1 MLLSTLAH
9 LGGAG
14 TWAVSVASGAC
25 LIFLALAWRRAGR
38 VGVVLLLA
46 AVALAVALFHAS
58 DQAWAVVQRGL
69 GQSAFLGTLVLVLG
83 LVRDA
88 AVTSPTVTAAGR
100 VIVHQPPGRRYA
112 TLCLGSH
119 LLTILLNLGA
129 LSLLS
134 AVIRGGIG
142 AAARVPEQASS
153 RERRSLSA
161 TLRGFGAA
169 TAWAPTTI
177 AQALIVTSVPGVLW
191 TDTAAF
197 GFGVAMLI
205 TAVGWGLDSLEGRDS
220 VAAGDSPV
228 PPTAQ
233 EWRSVWLLLVPVGLL
248 LAIVAMM
255 KLVFDFRLIEAVVA
269 VGPAFWLIWVL
280 LQNVNSGARSAGRM
294 ASLRLYRIVR
304 EQFPATSPEVVVLAS
319 AAFIGAAIAALMPAL
334 GLETLLDFSHWPA
347 AALIAAPAAF
357 VMVAHQV
364 AINPIITVTIVG
376 AVVQQ
381 AGLDPTLAAAIAV
394 ALGVAWATTVVVSP
408 FGISVLL
415 LARLADRPALTVSWG
430 WQGLYA
436 PLALAVAVLA
446 IIAGHAVLA

>member
-14 TWAVSVASGAC
+14 TWTVSVASGAC
-25 LIFLALAWRRAGR
+25 LVFLALAWRRAGR
-38 VGVVLLLA
+38 VGVVLLVAAAGL
-46 AVALAVALFHAS
+46 AVALAETS
-58 DQAWAVVQRGL
+58 DQAWTVIQRGL
-69 GQSAFLGTLVLVLG
+69 GQAAFLGTLVLVLG

-142 AAARVPEQASS
+142 ASATVPGEATS

-177 AQALIVTSVPGVLW
+177 AQALIVTSIPGVLW
-191 TDTAAF
+191 TDTAVF
-197 GFGVAMLI
+197 GFAAAMLI
-205 TAVGWGLDSLEGRDS
+205 TAVGWLLDNLEGRDS
-220 VAAGDSPV
+220 DLPDAMPARPS
-228 PPTAQ
+228 AR

-248 LAIVAMM
+248 LAVVTLLKA
-255 KLVFDFRLIEAVVA
+255 VFGFALIEAVVA
-269 VGPAFWLIWVL
+269 VGPAFWLGWVL
-280 LQNVNSGARSAGRM
+280 LQTTGSGSDSGNRLLR
-294 ASLRLYRIVR
+294 LRLYRIVR
-304 EQFPATSPEVVVLAS
+304 DQFPAASPEIVVLAS

-334 GLETLLDFSHWPA
+334 GLEDLLNFGHWPA
-347 AALIAAPAAF
+347 AGLIAAAAAF
-357 VMVAHQV
+357 VMLGHQV

-376 AVVQQ
+376 AIVQQ
-381 AGLDPTLAAAIAV
+381 ANLDPTLAAAIAV

-415 LARLADRPALTVSWG
+415 LARLADRPARTVAWG

-436 PLALAVAVLA
+436 PLALAIAVLA
-446 IIAGHAVLA
+446 IIAGHAALT